1 MFFLPYQR
9 AWIKDPSRLK
19 LLEKSRQIGMTWAS
33 AYALV
38 RRQADPAAR
47 LDAWVSSR
55 DAVQARLFLDDA
67 RAFARILDRAACTY
81 SSGRPPAGHSPH
93 SADQQNVQENA
104 RANAVL
110 PDPPRANAHTL
121 HFANR
126 TRLHSLSSNPDAQ
139 AGKRGPRLLDE
150 FALHPDPK
158 KLYAIAYPGITWGG
172 QLEILSTHRGA
183 HNYFNYLVTEAR
195 HAGNPKG
202 FSLHRVTLQDALD
215 QGLLPK
221 LQAKLPADDPRRA
234 FDNAAYFDFI
244 RASCPDHETFLQ
256 EYMCLPADESA
267 AFLPWDLL
275 AACEYSESEYIP
287 LDFLPPSSAKISFA
301 SISPPTS
308 LAPNSSSPASSR
320 AAATGDLYL
329 GVDIGRLHDLTV
341 FWLFEKT
348 GGVHLTR
355 DVCVLEK
362 QPFAIQEELLWQRL
376 ALPNLRRACL
386 DATGLGRQLAERA
399 QARFGARRVEAVT
412 FTPAVKEE
420 LAYPLR
426 AAFERRALRIPAEK
440 LIRADLRAIKKTVT
454 TSGNLRFAADRGPG
468 GHADRFWALALA
480 LHAARSHAYPTSH
493 YENLP
498 RSHATPSEPSTVS
511 SNTPSSASPHT
522 FAV

>member
-9 AWIKDPSRLK
+9 AWIEDTSRLK
-19 LLEKSRQIGMTWAS
+19 LLEKSRQIGMSWAS

-38 RRQADPAAR
+38 RRQAEPTAR

-67 RAFARILDRAACTY
+67 RAFARLLDRAARTY
-81 SSGRPPAGHSPH
+81 SSPR
-93 SADQQNVQENA
+93 E
-104 RANAVL
+104 NAVL

-121 HFANR
+121 HFANH

-183 HNYFNYLVTEAR
+183 HNYFNHLVTEAR
-195 HAGNPKG
+195 HGGNPKG

-221 LQAKLPADDPRRA
+221 LQAKLPPDDPRRA

-244 RASCPDHETFLQ
+244 RHSCPDHETFLQ

-275 AACEYSESEYIP
+275 AACEYSESEYTP
-287 LDFLPPSSAKISFA
+287 LDFSGKLP
-301 SISPPTS
+301 
-308 LAPNSSSPASSR
+308 
-320 AAATGDLYL
+320 ATGELYL

-341 FWLFEKT
+341 FWLLEKT

-412 FTPAVKEE
+412 FTPAVKED

-426 AAFERRALRIPAEK
+426 AAFERRALRIPPDK
-440 LIRADLRAIKKTVT
+440 HIRADLRAIKKTVT

-480 LHAARSHAYPTSH
+480 LHAARSPAYPVSH
-493 YENLP
+493 YENIPASGSLARHSSP
-498 RSHATPSEPSTVS
+498 PPPSGFSELETSSSTENNKPKTV
-511 SNTPSSASPHT
+511 NSASPAT
-522 FAV
+522 TIAV